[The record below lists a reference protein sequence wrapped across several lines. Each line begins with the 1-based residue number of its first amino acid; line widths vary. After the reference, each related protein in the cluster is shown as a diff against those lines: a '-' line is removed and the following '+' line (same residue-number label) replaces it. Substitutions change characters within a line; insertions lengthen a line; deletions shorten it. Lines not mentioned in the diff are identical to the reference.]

1 MARMHSRAKGK
12 SGSTKPAKPTKPVW
26 LKYKAKEVELL
37 IVKYAKE
44 GLSASQIGTTLRDKY
59 GIPSVKLV
67 TGKSIGAIL
76 QEKNFA
82 PEIPEDLLA
91 LMKRSVQIRKHLEQN
106 KHDETAKRGLILT
119 ESKIGR
125 LAKYYRKTRKLPES
139 WKYDPEKVKVLIG

>member
-1 MARMHSRAKGK
+1 MLCQTATLKNERVFSSRQVVLVQYAARANREAQFSYAFPGGSKNMARMHSRAKGK

-106 KHDETAKRGLILT
+106 KH
-119 ESKIGR
+119 
-125 LAKYYRKTRKLPES
+125 
-139 WKYDPEKVKVLIG
+139 